1 MPELIGRV
9 PTVYVLCAAAL
20 AIIYLLPRITRA
32 VPSPLVAIVVLT
44 AVVIGFGPAALPASG
59 CSAYLGNVA
68 HPAAGISHAGGGR
81 PARIDDDPA
90 DRRRHHRNAQRAQ
103 PRMRRPG
110 RGQHGH
116 RLPRRHGRLRDDRPV
131 GHQRD
136 LRRPRAPVL
145 PGGRRGVAGAGGVR
159 QRAGAA
165 DPDGRAG
172 GGDDHGQ
179 HRHLQLALAARPAH
193 ASAQFLRCHAADR
206 GGHRGHPRPGKGGAQ
221 RRAAVGAVLR
231 PQGGPHAGR
240 AA

>member
-1 MPELIGRV
+1 MALVMVDLVKDHGLQYLFAASILAGLLQVLAGVFKLGSLMRFVSRSVITGFVNALAILIFLAQMPELIGRG
-9 PTVYVLCAAAL
+9 PTVYVLCAAAR
-20 AIIYLLPRITRA
+20 ARIYLLPRITRA
-32 VPSPLVAIVVLT
+32 VPSPLGAIVVLT

-145 PGGRRGVAGAGGVR
+145 PGGRRGVAGGGGVR
-159 QRAGAA
+159 Q
-165 DPDGRAG
+165 
-172 GGDDHGQ
+172 
-179 HRHLQLALAARPAH
+179 
-193 ASAQFLRCHAADR
+193 
-206 GGHRGHPRPGKGGAQ
+206 
-221 RRAAVGAVLR
+221 
-231 PQGGPHAGR
+231 
-240 AA
+240 